1 MSRGWSSRARL
12 LRHERA
18 VRRGYLRPRLPEA
31 RALLAAPAATAL
43 LPAARPAVTAANTNH
58 FEPYQCEERRVP
70 DAWEELDSA
79 SLPSSSACCSAPGAG
94 SPLRAA
100 PAPAAE
106 HETCYA
112 PGAVGRVASSLAA
125 AAPRGEA
132 LWEGAIEK
140 VLNTFEAQCTL
151 LAALVKRVE
160 AGPVPAEPPPAGGEL
175 LAVVEAITKQITAVN
190 ARLDACVTV
199 EHVEPLIAKL
209 TEKAGELVREASVA
223 FGAQVAKLEK
233 AFADQLDTNQF
244 ETNRYDS
251 IQDDTYQA
259 ETNRHETNQHETNQ
273 FEPRGAEFF
282 IGQPVRLN
290 GLRSVH
296 LNGVTGIIAEW
307 VPSSGRFGVLRFDEN
322 KTLAVAPRNLV
333 PVVPSDPEPPTCVEC
348 GTVVRWTSPTLRGC
362 PPTATRVAL

>member
-79 SLPSSSACCSAPGAG
+79 SCCSAPGAG
-94 SPLRAA
+94 PPPRAA